1 MRIEEVNSSTYSL
14 GSIESIVNCES
25 VLVFNSDSMD
35 TKLSVENVGAMYE
48 RIISKSTYIPYLIIT
63 KQSSDDY
70 FYYELSK
77 AVNSGIKAGFD
88 EIIYLD
94 KTQTNPLG
102 YTELQAKIGKSTN
115 ITIRVNLST
124 GIQDETINDLQISF
138 KLDETKESLNT
149 TKGVVGKE
157 LYEYAT
163 VNDVKNKEIK
173 KYEPYINNISCL
185 YDDKYR
191 SLYLNDRVIVH
202 DRDGELK
209 IHKLNILTGKE
220 VDPFR
225 NNFQYYRVGQ
235 YGTDLA
241 VYAWNKTRVGDRYQ
255 IDYCINSLT
264 ISNYF
269 GNLKQ
274 YVYTKDND
282 GCCTIPD
289 IVDENGNVNID
300 IDILYTTNKYLI
312 CKGTFEDG
320 SSTIKVLN
328 TDEESTY
335 WVNIPEDFVCISEW
349 NSLPEIIRL
358 SHKKINFSIDS
369 VREILEKYPDIY
381 TTYLDTKNISTFYLK
396 RKIGDWYLIQ
406 KTINNGSSYILAGKY
421 STVYLTEEDISRLII
436 INNNTIIIKED
447 NYYLLYS
454 GIGKTWHTER
464 YRAVFFDSSFIE
476 YKGINMADIKNSV
489 SVEVSNETYKNYYDK
504 GYIKIIQK
512 SDQLCNT
519 VLDRYRRNKYPDL
532 SHIPNIVD
540 ACEGIIFYIEDG
552 KINYL

>member
-1 MRIEEVNSSTYSL
+1 MRIEDVNSSTYSL

-25 VLVFNSDSMD
+25 ILVFSSDSMD

-48 RIISKSTYIPYLIIT
+48 KIVSKSTYIPYLIIT
-63 KQSSDDY
+63 KNTSEEY

-77 AVNSGIKAGFD
+77 ATSSGIKTGFD

-102 YTELQAKIGKSTN
+102 YTELQTKIGKSTN
-115 ITIRVNLST
+115 LTIRVNLST

-138 KLDETKESLNT
+138 KLEETKESLNT
-149 TKGVVGKE
+149 TKNIIGKE

-163 VNDVKNKEIK
+163 LNDVKNAEIR
-173 KYEPYINNISCL
+173 KYEPYVNNVNCL
-185 YDDKYR
+185 VNDKNR

-202 DRDGELK
+202 EGDDLK

-225 NNFQYYRVGQ
+225 NNFQNYKVGQ

-241 VYAWNKTRVGDRYQ
+241 IYAWNKTKVGDKYQ

-289 IVDENGNVNID
+289 ILEGTKVAVDV
-300 IDILYTTNKYLI
+300 DILYATSKYLV
-312 CKGTFEDG
+312 CKGIFEDG
-320 SSTIKVLN
+320 TSTIKVLN

-335 WVNIPEDFVCISEW
+335 WVNLPEDFICMSEW
-349 NSLPEIIRL
+349 EALPEIIRL
-358 SHKKINFSIDS
+358 SHEKINFSTDS
-369 VREILEKYPDIY
+369 VREILEKYPDLY
-381 TTYLDTKNISTFYLK
+381 STYLDTRIIPSFYLR

-421 STVYLTEEDISRLII
+421 STVYMTEEDLKRLII
-436 INNNTIIIKED
+436 VNNNTVIIKED
-447 NYYLLYS
+447 DYYLLYS
-454 GIGKTWHTER
+454 GIKKTWYTER
-464 YRAVFFDSSFIE
+464 YRAMFFDSSFVE
-476 YKGINMADIKNSV
+476 YKGILMADIKSGV
-489 SVEVSNETYKNYYDK
+489 STEVSNDTYKNYYDK

-512 SDQLCNT
+512 TDQLCDT
-519 VLDRYRRNKYPDL
+519 ILDRYRRNRYPDI
-532 SHIPNIVD
+532 SHIPNIID
-540 ACEGIIFYIEDG
+540 ACNGIIFYIEDG

>member
-1 MRIEEVNSSTYSL
+1 MRIEDVNSSTYSL

-25 VLVFNSDSMD
+25 ILVFSSDSMD

-48 RIISKSTYIPYLIIT
+48 KIVSKSTYIPYLIIT
-63 KQSSDDY
+63 KNSSDEY
-70 FYYELSK
+70 FYYELSR
-77 AVNSGIKAGFD
+77 ATSSGIKTGFD

-102 YTELQAKIGKSTN
+102 YTELQTKIGKSTN
-115 ITIRVNLST
+115 LTIRINLST
-124 GIQDETINDLQISF
+124 GIKDDTINDLRISF
-138 KLDETKESLNT
+138 KLEETKESLNT
-149 TKGVVGKE
+149 TKNIIGKE
-157 LYEYAT
+157 LYKYAT
-163 VNDVKNKEIK
+163 VNDVKNAEIR
-173 KYEPYINNISCL
+173 KYEPYVNNVNCL
-185 YDDKYR
+185 VNDKNR

-202 DRDGELK
+202 EGNDLK

-225 NNFQYYRVGQ
+225 NNFQNYKIGQ

-241 VYAWNKTRVGDRYQ
+241 IYAWNKTKVGNKYQ
-255 IDYCINSLT
+255 IDYSINSLT

-289 IVDENGNVNID
+289 ILEGTKVAVDV
-300 IDILYTTNKYLI
+300 DILYATSKYLV
-312 CKGTFEDG
+312 CKGIFEDG
-320 SSTIKVLN
+320 TSTIKVLN

-335 WVNIPEDFVCISEW
+335 WVNLPEDFICISEW
-349 NSLPEIIRL
+349 GALPEVIRL
-358 SHKKINFSIDS
+358 SHEKINFSTDS
-369 VREILEKYPDIY
+369 VREILEKYPDLY
-381 TTYLDTKNISTFYLK
+381 STYLDTRIIPSFYLR

-421 STVYLTEEDISRLII
+421 STVYMTEEDLKRLII
-436 INNNTIIIKED
+436 VNNNTVIIKED
-447 NYYLLYS
+447 DYYLLYS
-454 GIGKTWHTER
+454 GIKKTWHTER

-476 YKGINMADIKNSV
+476 YKGINMADIKSGV
-489 SVEVSNETYKNYYDK
+489 SNEVSNDTYKNYYDK

-512 SDQLCNT
+512 TDQLCNT
-519 VLDRYRRNKYPDL
+519 ILDRYRRNRYPDI

-540 ACEGIIFYIEDG
+540 ACNGIIFYIEDG

>member
-1 MRIEEVNSSTYSL
+1 MRIEDVNSSTYSL

-25 VLVFNSDSMD
+25 ILVFSSDSMD

-48 RIISKSTYIPYLIIT
+48 KIVSKSTYIPYLIIT
-63 KQSSDDY
+63 KNTSEEY

-77 AVNSGIKAGFD
+77 ATSSGIKTGFD

-102 YTELQAKIGKSTN
+102 YTELQTKIGKSTN
-115 ITIRVNLST
+115 LTIRVNLST

-138 KLDETKESLNT
+138 KLEETKESLNT
-149 TKGVVGKE
+149 TKNIIGKE

-163 VNDVKNKEIK
+163 VNDVKNAEIR
-173 KYEPYINNISCL
+173 KYEPYVNNVNCL
-185 YDDKYR
+185 VNDKNR

-202 DRDGELK
+202 EGDDLK

-225 NNFQYYRVGQ
+225 NNFQNYKVGQ

-241 VYAWNKTRVGDRYQ
+241 IYAWNKTKVGDKYQ

-289 IVDENGNVNID
+289 ILEGTKVAVDV
-300 IDILYTTNKYLI
+300 DILYATSKYLV
-312 CKGTFEDG
+312 CKGIFEDG
-320 SSTIKVLN
+320 TSTIKVLN

-335 WVNIPEDFVCISEW
+335 WVNLPEDFICMSEW
-349 NSLPEIIRL
+349 EALPEIIRL
-358 SHKKINFSIDS
+358 SHEKINFSTDS
-369 VREILEKYPDIY
+369 VREILEKYPDLY
-381 TTYLDTKNISTFYLK
+381 STYLDTRIIPSFYLR

-421 STVYLTEEDISRLII
+421 STVYMTEEDLKRLII
-436 INNNTIIIKED
+436 VNNNTVIIKED
-447 NYYLLYS
+447 DYYLLYS
-454 GIGKTWHTER
+454 GIKKTWYTER
-464 YRAVFFDSSFIE
+464 YRAMFFDSSFVE
-476 YKGINMADIKNSV
+476 YKGILMADIKSGV
-489 SVEVSNETYKNYYDK
+489 STEVSNDTYKNYYDK

-512 SDQLCNT
+512 TDQLCDT
-519 VLDRYRRNKYPDL
+519 ILDRYRRNRYPDI
-532 SHIPNIVD
+532 SHIPNIID
-540 ACEGIIFYIEDG
+540 ACNGIIFYIEDG

>member
-1 MRIEEVNSSTYSL
+1 MKIEDVNSSTYSL

-25 VLVFNSDSMD
+25 ILVFSSDSMD

-48 RIISKSTYIPYLIIT
+48 KIVSKSTYIPYLIIT
-63 KQSSDDY
+63 KNSSDEY

-77 AVNSGIKAGFD
+77 ATGSGIKTGFD

-115 ITIRVNLST
+115 LTIRINLST
-124 GIQDETINDLQISF
+124 GIKDDTINDLQISF
-138 KLDETKESLNT
+138 KLEETKESLNT
-149 TKGVVGKE
+149 TKNIIGKE

-163 VNDVKNKEIK
+163 VNDVKNAEIR
-173 KYEPYINNISCL
+173 KYEPYVNNVNCL
-185 YDDKYR
+185 VNDKNR

-202 DRDGELK
+202 EGNDLK

-225 NNFQYYRVGQ
+225 NNFQNYKIGQ

-241 VYAWNKTRVGDRYQ
+241 IYAWNKTKVGDKYQ

-282 GCCTIPD
+282 GCCTVPD
-289 IVDENGNVNID
+289 IFEGTKVAVDV
-300 IDILYTTNKYLI
+300 DILYATSKYLV
-312 CKGTFEDG
+312 CKGIFEDG
-320 SSTIKVLN
+320 TSTIKVLN

-335 WVNIPEDFVCISEW
+335 WVNLPEDFICISEW
-349 NSLPEIIRL
+349 EALPEIIRL
-358 SHKKINFSIDS
+358 SHEKINFSTDS
-369 VREILEKYPDIY
+369 VREILEKYPDLY
-381 TTYLDTKNISTFYLK
+381 STYLDTRIIPSFYLR

-421 STVYLTEEDISRLII
+421 STVYMTDEDLKRLII
-436 INNNTIIIKED
+436 VNNNTVIIKED
-447 NYYLLYS
+447 DYYLLYS
-454 GIGKTWHTER
+454 GIKKTWHTER

-476 YKGINMADIKNSV
+476 YKGIDMADIKSGV
-489 SVEVSNETYKNYYDK
+489 SNEVSNDTYKNYYDK

-512 SDQLCNT
+512 TDQLCNT
-519 VLDRYRRNKYPDL
+519 VLDRYRRNRYPDI

-540 ACEGIIFYIEDG
+540 ACNGIIFYIEDG

>member
-1 MRIEEVNSSTYSL
+1 MRIEDVNSSTYSL

-25 VLVFNSDSMD
+25 ILVFSSDSMD

-48 RIISKSTYIPYLIIT
+48 KIVSKSTYIPYLIIT
-63 KQSSDDY
+63 KNSSDEY

-77 AVNSGIKAGFD
+77 ATGSGIKTGFD

-102 YTELQAKIGKSTN
+102 YTELQTKIGKSTN
-115 ITIRVNLST
+115 LTIRINLST
-124 GIQDETINDLQISF
+124 GINDDTINDLRISF
-138 KLDETKESLNT
+138 KLEETKESLNT
-149 TKGVVGKE
+149 TKNIIGKE

-163 VNDVKNKEIK
+163 VNDVKNAEIR
-173 KYEPYINNISCL
+173 KYEPYVNNVNCL
-185 YDDKYR
+185 VNDKNR
-191 SLYLNDRVIVH
+191 SLYLNDRVIIH
-202 DRDGELK
+202 EGNDLK

-225 NNFQYYRVGQ
+225 NNFQNYKIGQ

-241 VYAWNKTRVGDRYQ
+241 IYAWNKTKVGDKYQ
-255 IDYCINSLT
+255 IDYSINSLT

-289 IVDENGNVNID
+289 IFEGTEVAVDV
-300 IDILYTTNKYLI
+300 DILYATSKYLV
-312 CKGTFEDG
+312 CKGIFEDG
-320 SSTIKVLN
+320 TSTIKVLN

-335 WVNIPEDFVCISEW
+335 WVNLPEDFICISEW
-349 NSLPEIIRL
+349 EALPEIIRL
-358 SHKKINFSIDS
+358 SHEKINFSTDS
-369 VREILEKYPDIY
+369 VREILEKYPDLY
-381 TTYLDTKNISTFYLK
+381 STYLDTRIIPSFYLR

-421 STVYLTEEDISRLII
+421 STVYMTEEDLKRLII
-436 INNNTIIIKED
+436 VNNNTVIIKED
-447 NYYLLYS
+447 DYYLLYS
-454 GIGKTWHTER
+454 GIKKTWHTER

-476 YKGINMADIKNSV
+476 YKGINMADIKSGV
-489 SVEVSNETYKNYYDK
+489 SNEVSNDTYKNYYDK

-512 SDQLCNT
+512 TDQLCNT
-519 VLDRYRRNKYPDL
+519 VLDRYRRNRYPDI

-540 ACEGIIFYIEDG
+540 ACNGIIFYIEDG